1 MNFDE
6 LETALGQHLAE
17 ILNCPPIAWANK
29 DPVSNTPPYLE
40 VRNAPNTRE
49 NPTIDGTGPAILT
62 GLFLVTVVTAR
73 NVFTGPANALAQDI
87 ADHFPKTMRLV
98 AGDGNVVIYRSTE
111 TAPGF
116 TDGTHYRLPVRV
128 FYTTEV

>member
-29 DPVSNTPPYLE
+29 DAPGAVPYLE

-111 TAPGF
+111 IAPGF
-116 TDGTHYRLPVRV
+116 TDGTHYRMPVRV